1 MPQNDNSKN
10 HELIH
15 AAGYGDACF
24 VEDVGDFGFAEAR
37 GVVFEG
43 EKAFGFVHAKA
54 AEAVGVCEFAEGA
67 ELIVA
72 EWRLQFK
79 GRFEKCHTGNY
90 SRRSEGR
97 KKDNAETQSARRSA
111 GKEQKRRRGEKEKRR
126 KGERRRDEMRNG

>member
-111 GKEQKRRRGEKEKRR
+111 GKEQKRRRGEKER
-126 KGERRRDEMRNG
+126 GGEMRNG